1 MKPASLLGSK
11 KHRIFEIIQIAGGS
25 DTMSRTFDRIIIVL
39 IILSIVVTTAQTFSL
54 PEIWIRILDVLEAVC
69 MIAFTVEYAL
79 RLWTADLLYP
89 SARFPYLR
97 FLISLPALI
106 DLFSI
111 LPFYLSGLIP
121 AGMVVFRLIRVARIL
136 RLFRINRYLDP
147 VAAIL
152 SILRRKAKMIFA
164 SWFLVFVLMFS
175 ASLLLYYAEHEAQPD
190 VFKNAFSGLW
200 WSVSTLS
207 TTGYGDIYP
216 VTFLGKMLAIM
227 ITLLG
232 MCIVAVPTGIITAGF
247 MEVIRYTDPNSRD
260 SEEHMSSF
268 GKLLDISTTV
278 TSVLSPGLAD
288 HDASSIEQIPLESFV
303 GSCIVETMSGR
314 VTAERIGSV
323 ISKASGEASRRILL
337 RGDAVL
343 TEDAVRFLIQYHCLL
358 IGFSQNNES
367 ELYTSQHMDS
377 KLYSL
382 QCMNAESRI
391 LLAGRVILL
400 TGLDLTGIDD
410 GEYMLHAS
418 PVLVSGAYTS
428 PCRAY
433 LIRTY

>member
-1 MKPASLLGSK
+1 
-11 KHRIFEIIQIAGGS
+11 
-25 DTMSRTFDRIIIVL
+25 
-39 IILSIVVTTAQTFSL
+39 
-54 PEIWIRILDVLEAVC
+54 
-69 MIAFTVEYAL
+69 
-79 RLWTADLLYP
+79 
-89 SARFPYLR
+89 
-97 FLISLPALI
+97 
-106 DLFSI
+106 
-111 LPFYLSGLIP
+111 
-121 AGMVVFRLIRVARIL
+121 
-136 RLFRINRYLDP
+136 
-147 VAAIL
+147 
-152 SILRRKAKMIFA
+152 
-164 SWFLVFVLMFS
+164 
-175 ASLLLYYAEHEAQPD
+175 
-190 VFKNAFSGLW
+190 
-200 WSVSTLS
+200 
-207 TTGYGDIYP
+207 
-216 VTFLGKMLAIM
+216 
-227 ITLLG
+227 
-232 MCIVAVPTGIITAGF
+232 
-247 MEVIRYTDPNSRD
+247 MEVIRYTDPNARD

-278 TSVLSPGLAD
+278 TCVLSPGLAD

-382 QCMNAESRI
+382 QGMNAESRI